1 MDVAVWSRKRLHLTF
16 ESEDDEQT
24 EPAHS
29 IPTRKPILKR
39 TKTDSDLDDIRIV
52 APEDAWTVDV
62 SALLASPTRA
72 RSEGSCLRTHDNTA
86 RFQLGTSIIVLCVQG
101 FLHLHYD
108 LLW

>member
-1 MDVAVWSRKRLHLTF
+1 MDVAVLSRKRSHLT
-16 ESEDDEQT
+16 EEEDEQH
-24 EPAHS
+24 EAAPSKSRPKAL
-29 IPTRKPILKR
+29 LKR
-39 TKTDSDLDDIRIV
+39 TKTESDLDDIRIV

-72 RSEGSCLRTHDNTA
+72 RSEGSCLRPHSNTA